1 VVLTLLG
8 DATLACGGARVRLE
22 RKTAAVLAYL
32 TLAGPTSRQRLAG
45 LLWPD
50 VDERRARNS
59 LAQLLHRLRSA
70 VHAGVV
76 TGSAVVELGEG
87 VTSDVG
93 EMKLAAFDAG
103 APRRADAAGDLLQN
117 FEYDDCPEF
126 AEWLDSEREA
136 VRQQSARALVQRAGE
151 LEAAGR
157 LGEALDVARR
167 LKALDPL
174 AETPYRLAMRLHARA
189 GDRAAALAAFAD
201 CRATL
206 QRELGVEPSPELS
219 AFADE
224 VARGELPPARRTQ
237 DRPFPSPS
245 GGQPSAALPAPSGR
259 EEPRLVGREEELA
272 RLRAAWEAGL
282 PVYVSGP
289 AGVGKSRLAYEFAAS
304 LGRLA
309 VMEARPGDAAVP
321 LLTLSRACRRVVA
334 DFPGLVLEGWVRTEV
349 SRLVPELSEWA
360 PPPLRSDDDR
370 LRFQTAIERL
380 HDLVGVHAAAWLF
393 DDVQFADEV
402 SVATWSAATSGRGG
416 PLGDARATGAS
427 LAVGPAPGVRSIVC
441 FRDDE
446 VPREFLERVEEL
458 AARGE
463 ALHLR
468 LGPLSA
474 AAVADLVA
482 DLRGPEP
489 GGALADDLFRYT
501 GGHPL
506 SVVETLRHL
515 EASGRP
521 LDRLPERLP
530 PPGRVTALVRRRVE
544 RLSAAARRLVD
555 AAAVMQSDLDLEL
568 LAAALGEAPVAL
580 TAAWGE
586 LERAGVVA
594 GNRFAHDLVHEAVL
608 AGVSQPVRTLLHRRL
623 AAVLAAAGGPSA
635 LVAGHWLAGGRQ
647 REAMH
652 ALVKAGEEAEAGYRL
667 LEARDY
673 YRRAADIAEL
683 LDDQSTA
690 FEALAR
696 ELELV
701 LRDDTGRRAGAL
713 LERLEA
719 AVRTPAQAAW
729 ADVLAATRL
738 NTSGRPRAAEERARA
753 GLAALE
759 GEGEVAE
766 ALRTRLLEALATA
779 LSEQNRYDEALSALQ
794 EVAKALEAGGAPAAV
809 AANRLAMG
817 AVLNRAWRNAEA
829 LEHQRAARRAFVRAG
844 DRYMTAVADMHVGV
858 SHESLGD
865 HAAAEAA
872 YLRAGEVLQ
881 GIPGAARF
889 TYNNDVNLAYLY
901 WGQERYAEAL
911 RKLVDAE
918 EAVPAIQHSRAIV
931 ARIAAL
937 VHRALGR
944 WADFEREIAEALRR
958 PDRTDPWRSH
968 ARVVWA
974 EETALRGR
982 VGEARDLFAQVER
995 DLGDDATPI
1004 LRGFLYLAQAR
1015 ALPGEEGLRAVER
1028 ARRLVEDL
1036 GLPLLAEVE
1045 LRYAGLLLAAG
1056 HGREALAAA
1065 DRALE
1070 SDASQ
1075 PLLGQRAEL
1084 WFVRYRALRELAR
1097 RGAEEALDAA
1107 RRHVLEVAER
1117 HVPAEMRAAFLGEN
1131 PLNAAILGEA
1141 RATGPR

>member
-1 VVLTLLG
+1 VSLTLLG
-8 DATLACGGARVRLE
+8 DATVVFAGTRLRLE

-50 VDERRARNS
+50 VDEKRARNS
-59 LAQLLHRLRSA
+59 LAQLLHRLRSS
-70 VHAGVV
+70 VHPGVV
-76 TGSAVVELGEG
+76 TGTAVVELGEG
-87 VTSDVG
+87 VASDVG
-93 EMKLAAFDAG
+93 EMKLAAFEAG
-103 APRRADAAGDLLQN
+103 AVRAVDAAGELLQN

-126 AEWLDSEREA
+126 AEWLESEREA
-136 VRQQSARALVQRAGE
+136 VRQQAARSLLQRAAE

-157 LGEALDVARR
+157 LTEALDAARR
-167 LKALDPL
+167 LRALDPL
-174 AETPYRLAMRLHARA
+174 AETPYRLAMRLHAKA
-189 GDRAAALAAFAD
+189 GDRAAALAAFAE

-206 QRELGVEPSPELS
+206 ERELGVEPSPELREL
-219 AFADE
+219 AEE
-224 VARGELPPARRTQ
+224 VARGAVPVARGARQ
-237 DRPFPSPS
+237 GPDRP
-245 GGQPSAALPAPSGR
+245 PSAPEPAVRGR
-259 EEPRLVGREEELA
+259 EGPRLVGREEELA
-272 RLRAAWEAGL
+272 RLREAWEAGL

-304 LGRLA
+304 QGRLA

-334 DFPGLVLEGWVRTEV
+334 DFPGLVLEGWVRTEL
-349 SRLVPELSEWA
+349 SRLVPELSESA

-370 LRFQTAIERL
+370 VRFQAAIERL
-380 HDLVGVHAAAWLF
+380 RGIVAGHAAGWLF

-402 SVATWSAATSGRGG
+402 SVTTWWAATHALGRAG
-416 PLGDARATGAS
+416 
-427 LAVGPAPGVRSIVC
+427 PGVAATVAGARTIVC

-446 VPREFLERVEEL
+446 VPQELLERVEEL
-458 AARGE
+458 EARGE

-474 AAVADLVA
+474 DAVASLVA
-482 DLRGPEP
+482 ESRGGEA
-489 GGALADDLFRYT
+489 GALAEDLYRYT

-506 SVVETLRHL
+506 SLVETLRHL
-515 EASGRP
+515 EASGRLP
-521 LDRLPERLP
+521 DRLPERLP

-544 RLSAAARRLVD
+544 RLSAPARRLVD

-568 LAAALGEAPVAL
+568 LAAALGEPAVAL
-580 TAAWGE
+580 AEAWGE
-586 LERAGVVA
+586 LEGAGVVS

-608 AGVSQPVRTLLHRRL
+608 AAVAQPVRTLLHRRL
-623 AAVLAAAGGPSA
+623 AAVLEAAGAPSA
-635 LVAGHWLAGGRQ
+635 RVAGHWLAGGRQ

-652 ALVKAGEEAEAGYRL
+652 ALVKAGAEAEAGYRL

-683 LDDQSTA
+683 LDDQGTA

-701 LRDDTGRRAGAL
+701 LRDDTGRRAAAL

-719 AVRTPAQAAW
+719 AVRTPAQAAR

-738 NTSGRPRAAEERARA
+738 NTSGQPRAAEERARA
-753 GLAALE
+753 GLAALA
-759 GEGEVAE
+759 GEGAEAE

-779 LSEQNRYDEALSALQ
+779 LSEQNRYDEALAALQ
-794 EVAKALEAGGAPAAV
+794 QVSRSLEAGGSAPAV
-809 AANRLAMG
+809 AANQLAMG
-817 AVLNRAWRNAEA
+817 AVLNRAWRNLEA

-844 DRYMTAVADMHVGV
+844 DRYMTAVVDMHVGV

-865 HAAAEAA
+865 LAEAEAA

-911 RKLVDAE
+911 EKLADAE
-918 EAVPAIQHSRAIV
+918 EAVPATQHSRALV

-937 VHRALGR
+937 VYRALGR
-944 WADFEREIAEALRR
+944 KADFEREIAEALRR

-968 ARVVWA
+968 ARIVWA
-974 EETALRGR
+974 EETAMRGR
-982 VGEARDLFAQVER
+982 VGEARDMFAQVER
-995 DLGDDATPI
+995 DLGEDATPI

-1015 ALPGEEGLRAVER
+1015 SLPGEDGQRALTR
-1028 ARRLVEDL
+1028 ARELVEER

-1045 LRYAGLLLAAG
+1045 LRHAGLLMAAG
-1056 HGREALAAA
+1056 RPDEASAAVE
-1065 DRALE
+1065 RALE
-1070 SDASQ
+1070 ANARQ

-1084 WFVRYRALRELAR
+1084 WFTRYRALKAAAR
-1097 RGAEEALDAA
+1097 RGAGEALVAA

-1117 HVPAEMRAAFLGEN
+1117 HVPAEMRAAFLGDN
-1131 PLNAAILGEA
+1131 PLNAAVLAEA
-1141 RATGPR
+1141 RATGR